1 MSTQRCISGCL
12 PGCFHPEVSPV
23 PWREDREEIPED
35 GGMQHFMEHLSG
47 PLATWWK
54 DLGKITEFSP
64 EVKPGRVRDPEGH
77 L

>member
-54 DLGKITEFSP
+54 DLA
-64 EVKPGRVRDPEGH
+64 R
-77 L
+77 